1 MPGMDRQFSTWA
13 SVVSTLAGSLA
24 MAGGLAITGSLVFL
38 GCATTVQE
46 GGNLRV
52 KVLDATSDRPSN
64 VALHLSVDGKNGQ
77 PIEGLK
83 PANFRIFE
91 DGKLVP
97 EDKAKRMLLDPKEA
111 EVHITLLLVD
121 LSGPVVESPSFP
133 ELIKQVGGF
142 IDRLKPTHQ
151 LTVSLFDGRDEL
163 RTVLE
168 PDETDT
174 DKALSRMRHYRPEDR
189 KGNLNGAVIKS
200 LAIIDGQLAASKAS
214 KKLSNLVV
222 FSDRG
227 DMAQKVPG
235 DELDVA
241 LDKTPADVYVIGV
254 GPGIKRPELG
264 KVARTDAFYSTT
276 LDDLPVGFDQLS
288 KHLAEG
294 AAGQYVLSYCSPKRK
309 GDHELEVEIV
319 TEKDH
324 GKLTHKFNADG
335 FVKGCSP
342 KNLPSFVA
350 AKGDKD
356 ENQADDQQDEP
367 APKVTT
373 AAKREKEKAKPD
385 DDAGEKAEAPATEA
399 APAEEAGGGAVA
411 ASATTGRAKKPA
423 AKPRKQESKE
433 DKEE

>member
-1 MPGMDRQFSTWA
+1 MARQFSTWA
-13 SVVSTLAGSLA
+13 SVIAGS
-24 MAGGLAITGSLVFL
+24 VWFL

-77 PIEGLK
+77 PVEGLK
-83 PANFRIFE
+83 PGNFRIFE

-111 EVHITLLLVD
+111 EVHITVLLVD

-133 ELIKQVGGF
+133 ELVKQVGGF

-151 LTVSLFDGRDEL
+151 LTVCLFDGRDEL

-200 LAIIDGQLAASKAS
+200 LAIIDRQLAASKAS

-319 TEKDH
+319 TEKEH

-342 KNLPSFVA
+342 KNLPAFVA
-350 AKGDKD
+350 AKRDKD
-356 ENQADDQQDEP
+356 ENKADDQQVEP
-367 APKVTT
+367 APAPNVTA
-373 AAKREKEKAKPD
+373 AAKREREKAKPD
-385 DDAGEKAEAPATEA
+385 DDVGEKAEAPATET
-399 APAEEAGGGAVA
+399 APADEAGGGAVS
-411 ASATTGRAKKPA
+411 ASATTGHAKKPA